1 MWTRIMVVRFI
12 SIFFFVH
19 LRILTL
25 ELSYKLNITLS
36 KIPDQNFKFHSLKSI
51 NNNRLQTFLSAWNYT
66 KTAKWSIR
74 TRFSPILYLVILMHM
89 QQIKKKEKKKAQTR
103 GTVIYIVRFDPFSLR
118 FESLFNDN
126 DNAHARI
133 SIISK

>member
-89 QQIKKKEKKKAQTR
+89 QQIKKKKKKKSANTR
-103 GTVIYIVRFDPFSLR
+103 NGNLHRFDPFFLR